1 VGPGDRC
8 SFGACPSPNKYLPRI
23 GTVSSSGTESQRTVE
38 FSNSS
43 IIIAFFISRIALE
56 TGHTFLPEFKQQT
69 KTLSWKT
76 SQHRRVSV
84 LLIWTWVS
92 HMSCLVGR
100 ANESIIFLETITEPE
115 NGHYRHT
122 ENTILWTNALPLSQ
136 AFFLLTVG
144 SGTTCVII
152 EKKAVSRPQER
163 FNYLHSS
170 LRNVIER
177 CFGVPFSYSQ
187 GHALFLV
194 EAEVHCTCLLCYQ
207 KLY

>member
-1 VGPGDRC
+1 MSFTYVMVGWE
-8 SFGACPSPNKYLPRI
+8 
-23 GTVSSSGTESQRTVE
+23 GTA
-38 FSNSS
+38 ND
-43 IIIAFFISRIALE
+43 SR
-56 TGHTFLPEFKQQT
+56 
-69 KTLSWKT
+69 
-76 SQHRRVSV
+76 
-84 LLIWTWVS
+84 
-92 HMSCLVGR
+92 
-100 ANESIIFLETITEPE
+100 IFLETITEPE
-115 NGHYRHT
+115 NGHYRHR
-122 ENTILWTNALPLSQ
+122 ENTILWTQALRLCL
-136 AFFLLTVG
+136 AFILLTVG

-152 EKKAVSRPQER
+152 EKKAVYRPQER